1 MSENLRNDVDPIET
15 QDWLASLDSLI
26 REEGLERAQ
35 FIIEQVISQARAG
48 GVALPTGVTTDYVN
62 TIPVS
67 EQPAYPGDHKIE
79 RRIRSAVRWNAIAA
93 VLRSQKKD
101 LDLGVIFQLS
111 NLRQLCMKCVLT
123 TFSKHQPKKMV
134 CI

>member
-62 TIPVS
+62 TILFPS
-67 EQPAYPGDHKIE
+67 SQL
-79 RRIRSAVRWNAIAA
+79 IRVIIKSNVVF
-93 VLRSQKKD
+93 VLRYV
-101 LDLGVIFQLS
+101 GMR
-111 NLRQLCMKCVLT
+111 LRQYFVARRKILT
-123 TFSKHQPKKMV
+123 
-134 CI
+134 

>member
-67 EQPAYPGDHKIE
+67 EQPAYPGDQK
-79 RRIRSAVRWNAIAA
+79 SNVVF
-93 VLRSQKKD
+93 VLRYV
-101 LDLGVIFQLS
+101 GMR
-111 NLRQLCMKCVLT
+111 LRQYFVARRKILT
-123 TFSKHQPKKMV
+123 
-134 CI
+134 